1 MNLQREPLKPAMFNS
16 VQQRNREAGPDFS
29 DGSMVAHIRLL
40 LAVSAL
46 LTIFNEW
53 SGNGD
58 RLTCIV
64 FAAYAVHTAVLSV
77 LALRRQ
83 PAASSRSIHWLDVVW
98 YAVMV
103 LSTGGSQSIFFPFF
117 FFAILTAS
125 FRWGFDE
132 GARVTVASSLVYF
145 AASAIGQGADVLSP
159 LLLRTTFLLAL
170 GYMIAYWGQSEL
182 ALRRRLALLR
192 DVSKLSNPR
201 FGVDHTVSSV
211 MRKTQAFFCA
221 DQCVL
226 VLRTGDGGKCV
237 YRAVTR
243 DTPGDIAQAQQVDLQ
258 AMAPLLGFAHGHPV
272 VYCSPRL
279 AGLAFLASWQ
289 MYDGKTDHWT
299 SGAGHEGDCVA
310 DLLRSHNF
318 IAAPVVLRGSEGCFY
333 VIRERA
339 GFTRADALFLSQISA
354 QVFPVIENIELLDRI
369 ASEAASEERKKIAHD
384 LHDTVIQPYIGLK
397 IGLHALCKKARHDDP
412 LSDDLTKLND
422 MTSQVI
428 SDLRNYAGRFHHSMP
443 QGESVFLDN
452 LRRQAEQVRKFYDI
466 DITVSVDGCL
476 AISDRLAAEVH
487 QVVSEGLS
495 NIRKHTNARRGAIR
509 LKCMEGWLNIQIEN
523 ESANAQSPEFTPRSI
538 TSRAVALGGRA
549 QVLRASG
556 GRTLVHVEIPV

>member
-1 MNLQREPLKPAMFNS
+1 MNVQREPLKPAMFNS
-16 VQQRNREAGPDFS
+16 EHQRHGQAGPDFS

-46 LTIFNEW
+46 LTVFNEW

-64 FAAYAVHTAVLSV
+64 FTAYAVHTAVLSI
-77 LALRRQ
+77 LALRRL
-83 PAASSRSIHWLDVVW
+83 PGASSRTIHWLDVAW

-103 LSTGGSQSIFFPFF
+103 LSTGGNQSIFFPFF

-132 GARVTVASSLVYF
+132 GARVTVASSLVFF
-145 AASAIGQGADVLSP
+145 AAGAMGQGADVLSP

-201 FGVDHTVSSV
+201 FGVDHTLTSV
-211 MRKTQAFFCA
+211 MRKTQGFFGA
-221 DQCVL
+221 NQCVL
-226 VLRTGDGGKCV
+226 VLRTGDNGKCL
-237 YRAVTR
+237 YRAVTQ
-243 DTPGDIAQAQQVDLQ
+243 DMPCDIAQAQQVDLQ
-258 AMAPLLGFAHGHPV
+258 AMAPLLGFAHGQPV
-272 VYCSPRL
+272 VYFSPRL
-279 AGLAFLASWQ
+279 AGLAFLAGWQ
-289 MYDGKTDHWT
+289 MYDGKTNHWT
-299 SGAGHEGDCVA
+299 SGSGPEGDCVA
-310 DLLRSHNF
+310 DLLRSHYF
-318 IAAPVVLRGSEGCFY
+318 IAAPVVLRGGEGCIY
-333 VIRERA
+333 VMRERA

-397 IGLHALCKKARHDDP
+397 IGLHALCKRTRPDDP
-412 LSDDLTKLND
+412 LSEDLAKLDD

-428 SDLRNYAGRFHHSMP
+428 SDLRHYAGRFHNSTP

-466 DITVSVDGCL
+466 DITVSVDGSF

-556 GRTLVHVEIPV
+556 GRTLVDVEIPV